1 MLGLEWVGAFY
12 QPAPQGTP
20 TRKER
25 KHMVTKVW
33 VECPH
38 CGTKFTVDN
47 SEIEYICP
55 NCGTEIEEEEW
66 AKEDEDN

>member
-1 MLGLEWVGAFY
+1 
-12 QPAPQGTP
+12 
-20 TRKER
+20 
-25 KHMVTKVW
+25 MVTKVW